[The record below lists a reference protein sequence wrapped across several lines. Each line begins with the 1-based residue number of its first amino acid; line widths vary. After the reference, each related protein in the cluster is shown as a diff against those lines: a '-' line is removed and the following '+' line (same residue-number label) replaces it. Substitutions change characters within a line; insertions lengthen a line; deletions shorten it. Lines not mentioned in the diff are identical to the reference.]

1 MFTDELTRPDF
12 SILIYPVIDLN
23 HHKGTCRSL
32 VGSDAALKEKY
43 SLQHAVTREFP
54 PTLLALCSDDRVVDP
69 RSSLLYYEALLSH
82 QVPAE
87 MYIYP
92 SGGHGWGFHNEE
104 LQVRDALG
112 PYRQDF
118 LDRLQDFL
126 QRMKK

>member
-1 MFTDELTRPDF
+1 MTAQ
-12 SILIYPVIDLN
+12 V
-23 HHKGTCRSL
+23 
-32 VGSDAALKEKY
+32 
-43 SLQHAVTREFP
+43 P
-54 PTLLALCSDDRVVDP
+54 PTLLALCTDDRVVDP